1 MNLSTAAMFPIFLL
15 LNPGCGMVV
24 AFIGLTNKEFE
35 IFVKQP
41 AFNPKELE

>member
-24 AFIGLTNKEFE
+24 AFIGLANKEFE
-35 IFVKQP
+35 IFIKQP
-41 AFNPKELE
+41 ALNPIELE